1 MRNRSFLCL
10 LAVGLGGLGA
20 GTAPATR
27 AATIAPVIT
36 INGSALDLNDLGCVS
51 SGDGIVSCEGTS
63 LTGSGYELSSWSFEF
78 DPDPTLSGSFTLTNL
93 SKSTLGFTVSASLSI
108 LPVGP
113 SLSATGS
120 VGAGTLTDL
129 NANGATVTD
138 SGLSIYT
145 TEIDGVSVHTLLDRP
160 QSYTAPA
167 DPLGAPSSV
176 TIPMESFGPDLLA
189 QAASS
194 SITASFAFMLTA
206 GDSVSFPFSFDV
218 EPVPEPATLL
228 LLGGGIAG
236 LALSGRTKHPL
247 RSPYEPAEEDA
258 PLLE

>member
-27 AATIAPVIT
+27 AATIAPAIT

-51 SGDGIVSCEGTS
+51 SGGGIVSCQGAS
-63 LTGSGYELSSWSFEF
+63 LTGSGYELSNWSFEF
-78 DPDPTLSGSFTLTNL
+78 DPDPTLNGSFTLTNL
-93 SKSTLGFTVSASLSI
+93 TSSPTAFTVSATLGI

-113 SLSATGS
+113 SLSTTGS
-120 VGAGTLTDL
+120 IGAGTLTDL
-129 NANGATVTD
+129 NANGATLTD
-138 SGLSIYT
+138 SGFSIYT
-145 TEIDGVSVHTLLDRP
+145 AEIDGVSVHTLLDRP

-176 TIPMESFGPDLLA
+176 TIPIASFGPDLLS
-189 QAASS
+189 QAASA
-194 SITASFAFMLTA
+194 SITVAMGFTLT
-206 GDSVSFPFSFDV
+206 GHDSVSFPFSLDV
-218 EPVPEPATLL
+218 QPVPEPATLL

-236 LALSGRTKHPL
+236 LALYGRTKHPL
-247 RSPYEPAEEDA
+247 RSPHEPAEEGA